1 MCNCPDVKMEFCFA
15 IIKSIVAVKLK
26 TINNTRAE
34 FFMKHIF
41 KTKLVENLTE
51 RFGNDIQFTTW

>member
-1 MCNCPDVKMEFCFA
+1 MYNCPDVKMEFCFA

-41 KTKLVENLTE
+41 KTKLVENLT
-51 RFGNDIQFTTW
+51 